1 MIVRV
6 GQPNTFRAFFRLQ
19 NPGPLINA
27 TSVTVAIKNPA
38 GAIIETAAAATNTAT
53 GTYEYVWAAPGNLP
67 LGEGYKAI
75 WAFTYASGTSEA
87 EQAFQVVGVGSVAF
101 EEPQRNILVSDST
114 DIVVKMDLKWLN
126 QIRKVL
132 AFPEVDEILLT
143 PDQVK
148 EYCAMPALTRYF
160 TKFPIRIKQQIS
172 VADAGFVNFP
182 DYSADLREVIGV
194 TDLRFVNKDG
204 SSGNADLWA
213 IVRYQQMGG
222 TRGLRGVGGY
232 GTKFDFGGGVA
243 AQIAQKQ
250 KYDSFQN
257 LNTYNAEMLWH
268 ERKIKYYSEVPSA
281 LVIEW
286 ALSSLNFDD
295 VRPQRRLQVIQ
306 LAQAELLWHLARTT
320 GIIEDSNLDQ
330 KVMSGDLRSEAER
343 LHKEVMEDWNEEPDP
358 SMVKT

>member
-1 MIVRV
+1 MIARV
-6 GQPNTFRAFFRLQ
+6 GQNNTFRAYFRLQ
-19 NPGPLINA
+19 NPGPLVNA
-27 TSVTVAIKNPA
+27 SSVTVAIKNPA
-38 GAIIETAAAATNTAT
+38 NTIIEPAAATTNPAT
-53 GTYEYVWAAPGNLP
+53 GTYEFVWATPGNTP
-67 LGEGYKAI
+67 VGTGYKAI
-75 WAFTYASGTSEA
+75 WAFTYASGVSEV
-87 EQAFQVVGVGSVAF
+87 EQPFDVVGVGSVAF
-101 EEPQRNILVSDST
+101 EEPKRNILVSDST
-114 DIVVKMDLKWLN
+114 DVVVKIDLKWLN

-143 PDQVK
+143 PEQVK
-148 EYCAMPALTRYF
+148 EYCVMPALTRYF

-172 VADAGFVNFP
+172 VAEAGFVNFP

-194 TDLRFVNKDG
+194 TDLRFVNKDNP
-204 SSGNADLWA
+204 SGNSSFWE
-213 IVRYQQMGG
+213 IYRYQQMGG
-222 TRGLRGVGGY
+222 RGIRGMGGY
-232 GTKFDFGGGVA
+232 GTRFDFGGGVA
-243 AQIAQKQ
+243 ATIAQKQ

-268 ERKIKYYSEVPSA
+268 ERQIKYYSEVPAA

-286 ALSSLNFDD
+286 ALLSLNFDD

-330 KVMSGDLRSEAER
+330 KVMAGDLRSEAER